1 MSVRSAAFGC
11 HGVKIGV
18 GTDKRARRLRVSV
31 LWPPDAHTLIV
42 ELKLARKMPLAKLY
56 EVYDCLLAA
65 YLSVPTAK
73 FQDMENQLETEG
85 MSPLIESAIRLN
97 EVYKS
102 LMTGG
107 FTEDEALSLI
117 AKMTKNGN

>member
-1 MSVRSAAFGC
+1 
-11 HGVKIGV
+11 
-18 GTDKRARRLRVSV
+18 
-31 LWPPDAHTLIV
+31 
-42 ELKLARKMPLAKLY
+42 
-56 EVYDCLLAA
+56 
-65 YLSVPTAK
+65 
-73 FQDMENQLETEG
+73 MENHLETEG

-97 EVYKS
+97 EIYKS

>member
-1 MSVRSAAFGC
+1 MKF
-11 HGVKIGV
+11 
-18 GTDKRARRLRVSV
+18 T
-31 LWPPDAHTLIV
+31 T
-42 ELKLARKMPLAKLY
+42 
-56 EVYDCLLAA
+56 A
-65 YLSVPTAK
+65 YLSVPNAK
-73 FQDMENQLETEG
+73 FQNMENQLETEG